1 MTREVV
7 FGTALPTI
15 SLARIAVVVPCYK
28 VRDRV
33 LDVLCKIPPE
43 VERIYV
49 VDDACPDASGNLV
62 SQSEQDK
69 RITVITHSANKGV
82 GGAVVSGYL
91 AALSDGMDI
100 VVKIDGDGQMDP
112 ALLSRFIRPIVEG
125 RADYTK
131 GNRFFELDSLQSM
144 PKIRLLGNALL
155 SLVNKLA
162 SGYWDVM
169 DPTNGYTAI
178 HAKVLARIPLDKLAN
193 RYFFESDMLFRLGTL
208 RAAVLDVPM
217 DAHYDGENSNLQI
230 TKVLLDFPG
239 KYLNRFFKRIFY
251 NYFLRDFNAG
261 TIQLVLGLI
270 LLMFGSLWGVAHW
283 IDSAS
288 IGIAATAGT
297 VMLAAIPILLGGQLL
312 IAMLN
317 FDIANAP
324 KRCLHV
330 MLD

>member
-1 MTREVV
+1 MTRDVAL
-7 FGTALPTI
+7 TAVLPTI
-15 SLARIAVVVPCYK
+15 SLARIAIVVPCYR

-33 LDVLCKIPPE
+33 LDVLHKIPSE

-49 VDDACPDASGNLV
+49 VDDACPDASGKFVN
-62 SQSEQDK
+62 QFAQDK
-69 RITVITHSANKGV
+69 RIAVITHLANKGV

-91 AALSDGMDI
+91 AALNDGMDI

-112 ALLSRFIRPIVEG
+112 ALLSHFIRPIVEG

-162 SGYWDVM
+162 SGYWEVM

-178 HAKVLARIPLDKLAN
+178 HAKVLRRIPLSKVTN

-208 RAAVLDVPM
+208 RAAVLDIPM
-217 DAHYDGENSNLQI
+217 DAHYNGEKSNLRIGQ
-230 TKVLLDFPG
+230 VLIDFPG

-251 NYFLRDFNAG
+251 NYLLRDFNAG
-261 TIQLVLGLI
+261 TIQMLLGMLLLI
-270 LLMFGSLWGVAHW
+270 FGSVWGIAHW
-283 IDSAS
+283 VASAS
-288 IGIAATAGT
+288 LGIAATAGT
-297 VMLAAIPILLGGQLL
+297 VMLAAMPILLGGQLL
-312 IAMLN
+312 IAALN

-330 MLD
+330 MLE

>member
-1 MTREVV
+1 MTRDVA
-7 FGTALPTI
+7 FGTALPAI

-33 LDVLCKIPPE
+33 HAVLRKMPPE

-49 VDDACPDASGNLV
+49 VDDACPDDSGKFV
-62 SQSEQDK
+62 SEFEQDK
-69 RITVITHSANKGV
+69 RIAVITHSANKGV

-91 AALSDGMDI
+91 AALNDGMDI

-112 ALLSRFIRPIVEG
+112 ALLSHFVRPIVEG

-155 SLVNKLA
+155 SLINKLA

-208 RAAVLDVPM
+208 RAAVMDIPM
-217 DAHYDGENSNLQI
+217 DAHYDGEKSNLRIGQ
-230 TKVLLDFPG
+230 VLINFPG

-261 TIQLVLGLI
+261 TVQLVFGML
-270 LLMFGSLWGVAHW
+270 LLMFGSAWGIAHW
-283 IDSAS
+283 IASAS
-288 IGIAATAGT
+288 LGIAATAGT

-312 IAMLN
+312 IAALN

-324 KRCLHV
+324 KRCLHS
-330 MLD
+330 MLE